1 MPGISAVS
9 STVTPPL
16 MTNPLTSAQL
26 EAINMKYGLD
36 LSYHDAS
43 HYRAAQV
50 IWNLD
55 GAMGKPAPVTVPSQ
69 EAGPAVD
76 TPAAIPAP
84 EGIA

>member
-1 MPGISAVS
+1 
-9 STVTPPL
+9 

-36 LSYHDAS
+36 LSYDNAA

-50 IWNLD
+50 IWSLD
-55 GAMGKPAPVTVPSQ
+55 GAMGAPVTAPSP

-76 TPAAIPAP
+76 TPAAIQAP